1 MTPSRIKIGTC
12 VVEVTAP
19 LLRYVGAGHRVGPA
33 EPCMDDSY
41 ISYIVSGLG
50 LLFVGVAVAR
60 AIETVRGSFRHSKK
74 TESDPI
80 LLDGWNLRPK

>member
-1 MTPSRIKIGTC
+1 
-12 VVEVTAP
+12 
-19 LLRYVGAGHRVGPA
+19 
-33 EPCMDDSY
+33 MDDSY